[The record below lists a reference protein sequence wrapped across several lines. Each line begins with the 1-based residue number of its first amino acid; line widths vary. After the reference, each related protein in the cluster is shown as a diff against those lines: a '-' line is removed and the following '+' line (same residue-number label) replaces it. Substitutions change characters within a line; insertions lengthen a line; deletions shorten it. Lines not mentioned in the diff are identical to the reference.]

1 MTDLYDRL
9 KKHDSPHDLAKLFW
23 NCSIKKMSEYLEC
36 DHKYLALILSGKKQ
50 AGKRLE
56 GDIQR
61 LADEIKKE
69 KE

>member
-1 MTDLYDRL
+1 MLYEKLR
-9 KKHDSPHDLAKLFW
+9 KHEEPHESMKWLW
-23 NCSIKKMSEYLEC
+23 NCSIKKMSEYLKC

-56 GDIQR
+56 SDIWKMV
-61 LADEIKKE
+61 DEIKKE